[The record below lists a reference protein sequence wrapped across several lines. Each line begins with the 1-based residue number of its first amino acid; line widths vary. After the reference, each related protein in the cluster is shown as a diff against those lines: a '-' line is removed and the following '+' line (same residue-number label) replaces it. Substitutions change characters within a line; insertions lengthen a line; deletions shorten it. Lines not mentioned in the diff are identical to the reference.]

1 MGFWSWLFG
10 SAEARAEKAAAEEL
24 RKRQHERRMIDYH
37 VALVREA
44 LLNPTHATGFALKI
58 CDQYEDVVLDA
69 VAQMATVPYAVYR
82 TADEDMVFRGECRI
96 HVAYIQFPLGSVLAA
111 AAAPNKS
118 STASNGYS

>member
-58 CDQYEDVVLDA
+58 CDQYEDVVIGALT
-69 VAQMATVPYAVYR
+69 QMATVPYAVYR
-82 TADEDMVFRGECRI
+82 TADEDMTFQGECRI
-96 HVAYIQFPLGSVLAA
+96 HVAYIQFPVGSVLAA
-111 AAAPNKS
+111 GPVKTS
-118 STASNGYS
+118 DTSNGHP

>member
-10 SAEARAEKAAAEEL
+10 SAEARAEQAAAEEL

-58 CDQYEDVVLDA
+58 CDQYESVVIDA
-69 VAQMATVPYAVYR
+69 LAHYATVPYAVYR

-96 HVAYIQFPLGSVLAA
+96 HVAYIQFPMGSILAA
-111 AAAPNKS
+111 AAPSKS
-118 STASNGYS
+118 STASNGHP